1 MLPEIK
7 TRINV
12 GKKVGLIG
20 LTIALIVAFSLGFSI
35 RSISLA
41 QNETSLGV
49 FLQAL
54 EIVKSVFVDKDISN
68 TKLVY
73 GAIKGMLESTE
84 DPYTRFLEPKA
95 FSDMTTR
102 MEGQFFGVGIQIG
115 MKKSRITVIAPIEG
129 TPAARAKIKALDVIV
144 SIDGFPTK
152 GLSLEEAVSKIR
164 GERGTKVLLEIEREG
179 LDNNLK
185 VSLVRDSIKIKSV
198 TKVEMIDDTNKIGY
212 IQLATFES
220 RTSTEEIS
228 DALADLNKKGMKALI
243 LDLRNNGG
251 GLLDQAISIAS
262 LFMKNGLVVST
273 TDRNGH
279 DENFPVVDPE
289 GTTYYDKPLVVLING
304 ASASASEILAGAI
317 KDNSRGVLI
326 GTKSFGKASVQAVR
340 KLSDGSAILVTTA
353 KYHTPSG
360 TDITKKGIEPTL
372 ESIIPTETIKLALE
386 EDYVYNAKDDTQ
398 LQTAIKYLNGKVRI
412 SR

>member
-1 MLPEIK
+1 MGFVKIFAIGHAKRRDESATAVGIHFDLEEAAKRPGSILRNRNGLIISDNVERSLFGTCPAGMARLWRHRDRRKKSQKKGRRSVMSAAAVIPQGRICILRFVNQERQSIQITTFVFKNRFSNNKEAYTIEEFMLPEIK

-95 FSDMTTR
+95 FLDMTTR

-228 DALADLNKKGMKALI
+228 DAL
-243 LDLRNNGG
+243 
-251 GLLDQAISIAS
+251 
-262 LFMKNGLVVST
+262 
-273 TDRNGH
+273 
-279 DENFPVVDPE
+279 
-289 GTTYYDKPLVVLING
+289 
-304 ASASASEILAGAI
+304 
-317 KDNSRGVLI
+317 
-326 GTKSFGKASVQAVR
+326 
-340 KLSDGSAILVTTA
+340 
-353 KYHTPSG
+353 
-360 TDITKKGIEPTL
+360 
-372 ESIIPTETIKLALE
+372 
-386 EDYVYNAKDDTQ
+386 
-398 LQTAIKYLNGKVRI
+398 
-412 SR
+412 

>member
-95 FSDMTTR
+95 FLDMTTR

-372 ESIIPTETIKLALE
+372 ESIIPTETVTGYDRKSN
-386 EDYVYNAKDDTQ
+386 V
-398 LQTAIKYLNGKVRI
+398 
-412 SR
+412 

>member
-1 MLPEIK
+1 MSPK
-7 TRINV
+7 TKIGR
-12 GKKVGLIG
+12 KFGLFG
-20 LTIALIVAFSLGFSI
+20 VTFALIVAFSLGFSI

-41 QNETSLGV
+41 QNETSLNV
-49 FLQAL
+49 FFQAL
-54 EIVKSVFVDKDISN
+54 EIVKSVFVDKEISN

-95 FSDMTTR
+95 FSDMTSR
-102 MEGQFFGVGIQIG
+102 MEGQFYGVGIQIG
-115 MKKSRITVIAPIEG
+115 MKKNRITVIAPIEG
-129 TPAARAKIKALDVIV
+129 TPASRAKIKALDVIV
-144 SIDGFPTK
+144 SIDGVSAK

-164 GERGTKVLLEIEREG
+164 GERGTKVILEIEREG
-179 LDNNLK
+179 LADTLR

-228 DALADLNKKGMKALI
+228 DALVELNKKGMKSLV

-372 ESIIPTETIKLALE
+372 ESVIPTETIKLALQ
-386 EDYVYNAKDDTQ
+386 EDYVYNVKDDTQ

>member
-1 MLPEIK
+1 MLPKIK
-7 TRINV
+7 IGR
-12 GKKVGLIG
+12 KIG
-20 LTIALIVAFSLGFSI
+20 LFGLTVALIVAFSLGFSL

-41 QNETSLGV
+41 QNETSLNV
-49 FLQAL
+49 FFQAL
-54 EIVKSVFVDKDISN
+54 EIVKSVFVDKEISN

-95 FSDMTTR
+95 FSDMTSR
-102 MEGQFFGVGIQIG
+102 MEGQFYGVGIQIG
-115 MKKSRITVIAPIEG
+115 MKKNRITVIAPIEG
-129 TPAARAKIKALDVIV
+129 TPASRAKIKALDVIV
-144 SIDGFPTK
+144 AIDGFPAK

-164 GERGTKVLLEIEREG
+164 GERGTKVVLEIEREG
-179 LDNNLK
+179 LPETLK
-185 VSLVRDSIKIKSV
+185 IPLVRDSIKIKSV
-198 TKVEMIDDTNKIGY
+198 TKVEMIDEPNHIGY
-212 IQLATFES
+212 IQLSTFES

-228 DALADLNKKGMKALI
+228 DALAELNKKGMKSLI

-289 GTTYYDKPLVVLING
+289 GTTYYDKPIVVLING

-372 ESIIPTETIKLALE
+372 ESIIPTETIKLAME
-386 EDYVYNAKDDTQ
+386 ENYVYNPKDDTQ
-398 LQTAIKYLNGKVRI
+398 LQTAIKYLNGKVRL
-412 SR
+412 SK

>member
-95 FSDMTTR
+95 FLDMTTR

>member
-7 TRINV
+7 TRINI